1 MTQDQIMYQTKHDQC
16 VSLPPDTP
24 LAVSISIIHRLH
36 AIYLNSVLKQ
46 INLTA
51 GQVPFLFQ
59 IAHSPGITQDEIA
72 ATAHIDKGTVDP
84 AVKNLEDGSFISRTP
99 NALDRRRYHLSLTE
113 RGEAA
118 IPLLITATDRA
129 WEDRITSGLSGGE
142 RSQPYEGIRRL
153 TVNSIET
160 IRVMRRGRA

>member
-24 LAVSISIIHRLH
+24 LAVSLSTIHRLH

-72 ATAHIDKGTVDP
+72 ATAHIDKGTVAR
-84 AVKNLEDGSFISRTP
+84 AVKKT
-99 NALDRRRYHLSLTE
+99 RRWEFYLSHP
-113 RGEAA
+113 RRPG
-118 IPLLITATDRA
+118 PPQVPP
-129 WEDRITSGLSGGE
+129 
-142 RSQPYEGIRRL
+142 QPYREG
-153 TVNSIET
+153 
-160 IRVMRRGRA
+160 

>member
-1 MTQDQIMYQTKHDQC
+1 MYQTKHDHC

-24 LAVSISIIHRLH
+24 LAVSVSIIHRLH
-36 AIYLNSVLKQ
+36 AIYLNRVLKQ

-72 ATAHIDKGTVDP
+72 ATAHIDKGTVAR
-84 AVKNLEDGSFISRTP
+84 AVKKLEDGGFISRTP
-99 NALDRRRYHLSLTE
+99 DALDRRRYYLSLTE

-118 IPLLITATDRA
+118 IPLITATDRA
-129 WEDRITSGLSGGE
+129 WEDLITSGLSGGE
-142 RSQPYEGIRRL
+142 RSQLYVGIRRL
-153 TVNSIET
+153 AANSIET
-160 IRVMRRGRA
+160 IRVCGGERA